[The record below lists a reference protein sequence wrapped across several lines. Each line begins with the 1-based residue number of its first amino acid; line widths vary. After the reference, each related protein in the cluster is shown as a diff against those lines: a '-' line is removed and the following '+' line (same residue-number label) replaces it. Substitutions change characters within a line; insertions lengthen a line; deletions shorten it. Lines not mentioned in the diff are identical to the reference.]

1 MTGRR
6 RAAVCVARELRAR
19 WRRVWQRS
27 ISLATGRLLHALG
40 VYRRGDSRC
49 PGLLAF
55 LALAYRLAW
64 GVVAG

>member
-1 MTGRR
+1 MTRQR

-19 WRRVWQRS
+19 WRRAWRRS
-27 ISLATGRLLHALG
+27 ISIAIGRLLHALG

-49 PGLLAF
+49 PGLLTF

-64 GVVAG
+64 RVVAG